1 MAQKPRWQQR
11 LSDFEKTLTR
21 LEEPLNKTSFD
32 ELEKDGVIQRF
43 EVTFELA
50 WKTLRDYLEGQGVSD
65 IASPK
70 KAFRQAFKENLL
82 ASDELWL
89 QMLEDRNTL
98 SHLYRQDMS
107 ERIFQE
113 IKNNYAKIMRDLIL
127 VLQKEIT

>member
-1 MAQKPRWQQR
+1 MAQKTRWQQR
-11 LSDFEKTLTR
+11 LGDFEKALIR
-21 LEEPLNKTSFD
+21 LEEPLNKTNFD
-32 ELEKDGVIQRF
+32 DLEKDGVIQRF
-43 EVTFELA
+43 EFTFELA
-50 WKTLRDYLEGQGVSD
+50 WKTLKDYLEEQGVSD

-70 KAFRQAFKENLL
+70 KVFRQAFKENLL

-127 VLQKEIT
+127 ALQKEIA